1 MTFCLA
7 VSAIEVFKWIGY
19 FIVALLCLMLMVMLH
34 ELGHYTFG
42 KIFKFRINEFS
53 IGFGPKIFSKKNKK
67 TGEIF
72 SIRALP
78 LGGYCAFAGE
88 DEEVQESEEVPDAKY
103 YFNNRPVWQ
112 RIIVLFAGAGFNF
125 LSALIVI
132 TIFFA
137 GYGEYF
143 PVVGDVYQHVEYQED
158 GESYTEIE
166 GSQKLQEGDIIYSV
180 NGKYVYSLLEFNRLS
195 NLVSEGGDV
204 LDLVVIRDGEKIN
217 IELEKNYY
225 LTYVDSEQTDE
236 EGNPIKVPQVSSNK
250 GIGMSLATFS
260 VQKLP
265 FGNAFVHGLTFGYDV
280 LRVTFTSLGQVF
292 SGSVSV
298 SDSMGGTATAI
309 YSLAQLVQAGIP
321 AIIYGFCLLS
331 ISIGIMNILPLPAL
345 DGSRIV
351 FAIIE
356 GIRRKPLNRKVE
368 GMIHFVGIIVLF
380 ALAIILDLL
389 HFFG

>member
-7 VSAIEVFKWIGY
+7 VSAVEVFKWIGY

-72 SIRALP
+72 SVRALP

-88 DEEVQESEEVPDAKY
+88 DEEVTESEEIPDAKY

-137 GYGEYF
+137 AYGEYF

-158 GESYTEIE
+158 GTYTEIPD
-166 GSQKLQEGDIIYSV
+166 SQKLQENDIIYSV

-195 NLVSEGGDV
+195 NLVSDGGDV
-204 LDLVVIRDGEKIN
+204 LDLVVIRDGKKIN

-225 LTYVDSEQTDE
+225 LTYVDGEEADE
-236 EGNPIKVPQVSSNK
+236 DGNPIKVAKVSENK

-260 VQKLP
+260 VQRLP
-265 FGNAFVHGLTFGYDV
+265 FGRAFVHGLTFGYDV

-292 SGSVSV
+292 NGSVAV

>member
-7 VSAIEVFKWIGY
+7 VSAVEVFKWIGY

-67 TGEIF
+67 TGEVF
-72 SIRALP
+72 SVRALP

-88 DEEVQESEEVPDAKY
+88 DEEVTESEEIPDAKY

-137 GYGEYF
+137 AYGEYF
-143 PVVGDVYQHVEYQED
+143 PVVGDVYQHVEYQE
-158 GESYTEIE
+158 GGTYTEIPD
-166 GSQKLQEGDIIYSV
+166 SQKLQENDIIYSV

-204 LDLVVIRDGEKIN
+204 LDLVVIRDGKKIN

-225 LTYVDSEQTDE
+225 LTYVDGEEADE
-236 EGNPIKVPQVSSNK
+236 DGNPIKVAKVSENK

-260 VQKLP
+260 VQRLP
-265 FGNAFVHGLTFGYDV
+265 FGRAFVHGLTFGYDV

-292 SGSVSV
+292 NGSVAV

-368 GMIHFVGIIVLF
+368 GIIHFVGIIVLF

>member
-7 VSAIEVFKWIGY
+7 VSAVEVFKWIGY

-67 TGEIF
+67 TGEVF
-72 SIRALP
+72 SVRALP

-88 DEEVQESEEVPDAKY
+88 DEEVTKSEEIPDAKY

-137 GYGEYF
+137 AYGEYF

-158 GESYTEIE
+158 GTYTEIPD
-166 GSQKLQEGDIIYSV
+166 SQKLQENDIIYSV

-204 LDLVVIRDGEKIN
+204 LDLVVIRDGKKIN

-225 LTYVDSEQTDE
+225 LTYVDGEEADE
-236 EGNPIKVPQVSSNK
+236 DGNPIKVAKVSENK

-260 VQKLP
+260 VQRLP
-265 FGNAFVHGLTFGYDV
+265 FGRAFVHGLTFGYDV

-292 SGSVSV
+292 NGSVAV

>member
-7 VSAIEVFKWIGY
+7 VSAVEVFKWIGY

-53 IGFGPKIFSKKNKK
+53 IGFGPKIFSKKNQK

-88 DEEVQESEEVPDAKY
+88 DEEVAESEEIPDAKY

-143 PVVGDVYQHVEYQED
+143 PVVGDVYQHVEYQDD
-158 GESYTEIE
+158 GTYTEIPD
-166 GSQKLQEGDIIYSV
+166 SQKLQENDIIYSV

-195 NLVSEGGDV
+195 NLVSDGGDV
-204 LDLVVIRDGEKIN
+204 LDLVVIRDGKKIN

-225 LTYVDSEQTDE
+225 LTYVDGEEVDE
-236 EGNPIKVPQVSSNK
+236 DGNPIKVAKVSENK

-265 FGNAFVHGLTFGYDV
+265 FGSAFVHGLTFGYDV

-292 SGSVSV
+292 NGSVAV